1 MTDDKT
7 PMPLDEEKPE
17 DVPDEEI
24 SSTQTEEGVSSDD
37 TSSPTV
43 EENQV
48 FYHKT
53 ISRLKR
59 EMLRAQKENATLKEK
74 LKHSETISSQM
85 GQSALESFKINAL
98 TLMEKAKAA
107 KKHAHEVSDI
117 DGIVLADE
125 ELAKAAAQWQWAQT
139 VPLPQQ
145 QNPAESNPSEPNSS
159 ESQEDPDPHP
169 ATQAWV
175 LKNPWINQES
185 SLFQGEKAS
194 AVISYATA
202 LEQQLVA
209 QGRGHEINTPSYF
222 KDLDTFVRYW
232 DGLQGG
238 HKTMKPVTTVASTKG
253 TPSEGGQ
260 KHKDAL
266 TADEKEICR
275 TMNISEAG
283 YLKQKKALA
292 LERAGQS

>member
-1 MTDDKT
+1 MTNDKT
-7 PMPLDEEKPE
+7 PVSLDEENPE
-17 DVPDEEI
+17 DVSDEEL
-24 SSTQTEEGVSSDD
+24 SSPQTEEE
-37 TSSPTV
+37 TSSESASTSSS

-53 ISRLKR
+53 IARLKR

-74 LKHSETISSQM
+74 LKHSETVSTQM

-98 TLMEKAKAA
+98 TLMEKAKTSL
-107 KKHAHEVSDI
+107 KHAHEVSDVEAI
-117 DGIVLADE
+117 LTANE

-139 VPLPQQ
+139 VPLPSQ
-145 QNPAESNPSEPNSS
+145 QNPEESNGS

-202 LEQQLVA
+202 LEQQLMA

-238 HKTMKPVTTVASTKG
+238 HKTMKSVTTVASTKG

-275 TMNISEAG
+275 TMGVSEAG

>member
-1 MTDDKT
+1 
-7 PMPLDEEKPE
+7 
-17 DVPDEEI
+17 
-24 SSTQTEEGVSSDD
+24 
-37 TSSPTV
+37 
-43 EENQV
+43 
-48 FYHKT
+48 
-53 ISRLKR
+53 
-59 EMLRAQKENATLKEK
+59 
-74 LKHSETISSQM
+74 M
-85 GQSALESFKINAL
+85 GQSALESFKANAL

-117 DGIVLADE
+117 DGMVIADE

-139 VPLPQQ
+139 VPLPQKQ
-145 QNPAESNPSEPNSS
+145 NPSEPNSS
-159 ESQEDPDPHP
+159 EVQEDSEPHP
-169 ATQAWV
+169 ATQAWI

-202 LEQQLVA
+202 LEQQLAA

-238 HKTMKPVTTVASTKG
+238 HKTMKNVTTVASTKG

-260 KHKDAL
+260 KHKDVLSAE
-266 TADEKEICR
+266 EKEVCR
-275 TMNISEAG
+275 MMNISEAG
-283 YLKQKKALA
+283 YLKQKKAIA
-292 LERAGQS
+292 LERNQQS

>member
-1 MTDDKT
+1 MKDDQNQA
-7 PMPLDEEKPE
+7 PLDEESQ
-17 DVPDEEI
+17 DAVLDEEI
-24 SSTQTEEGVSSDD
+24 SSTETEDRESSE
-37 TSSPTV
+37 SPSPSPS

-59 EMLRAQKENATLKEK
+59 DMLRAQKENADLKEK

-85 GQSALESFKINAL
+85 GQSALESFKANAL

-117 DGIVLADE
+117 DGMVIADE

-139 VPLPQQ
+139 VPLPQKQ
-145 QNPAESNPSEPNSS
+145 NPSEPNSS
-159 ESQEDPDPHP
+159 EVQEDSEPHP
-169 ATQAWV
+169 ATQAWI

-202 LEQQLVA
+202 LEQQLAA

-238 HKTMKPVTTVASTKG
+238 HKTMKNVTTVASTKG

-260 KHKDAL
+260 KHKDVLSAE
-266 TADEKEICR
+266 EKEVCR
-275 TMNISEAG
+275 MMNISEAG
-283 YLKQKKALA
+283 YLKQKKAIA
-292 LERAGQS
+292 LERNQQS

>member
-7 PMPLDEEKPE
+7 QVPLDEEQPE
-17 DVPDEEI
+17 DIPDEEI
-24 SSTQTEEGVSSDD
+24 SSTQTEEGASSEE
-37 TSSPTV
+37 TSSPIVDET
-43 EENQV
+43 QV

-74 LKHSETISSQM
+74 LKHSEQVSSQM
-85 GQSALESFKINAL
+85 GQSALESFKANAL

-117 DGIVLADE
+117 ESIVLADE

-139 VPLPQQ
+139 VPLPSQ
-145 QNPAESNPSEPNSS
+145 QNPEESNAS

-238 HKTMKPVTTVASTKG
+238 HKTMKPVTTVAPTKG

-292 LERAGQS
+292 LERAGQF

>member
-7 PMPLDEEKPE
+7 QVPLEEE
-17 DVPDEEI
+17 NLEEVPDEEL
-24 SSTQTEEGVSSDD
+24 SSTETEEGASSDD
-37 TSSPTV
+37 TSSPSV

-74 LKHSETISSQM
+74 LKHSETVSTQM

-98 TLMEKAKAA
+98 TLMEKAKNSL
-107 KKHAHEVSDI
+107 KHAHEVSDVEAI
-117 DGIVLADE
+117 LTANE

-139 VPLPQQ
+139 VPLPSQ
-145 QNPAESNPSEPNSS
+145 QNPTESNSS

-169 ATQAWV
+169 ATQAWI

-238 HKTMKPVTTVASTKG
+238 HKTMKNVTTVASTKG

-260 KHKDAL
+260 KPKDAL
-266 TADEKEICR
+266 TTDEKEICR

-292 LERAGQS
+292 LERAGQF